1 MGQRACPALILS
13 HKLVLER
20 RVVMLGRKPDK
31 ERIVKAWIMLL
42 LALSLPVAAVAEE
55 AKETKEGEAPKV
67 NYITLSPPF
76 VGNYGLDG
84 TAKLKVYKAD
94 VALRVTGDEATKLV
108 KANEPLIRNQ
118 LVALFAQQ
126 TTEAMNNVESKEK
139 LRQEALKQ
147 TQQVMNDETGKP
159 VVEDLL
165 FNNLIIQ

>member
-1 MGQRACPALILS
+1 M
-13 HKLVLER
+13 
-20 RVVMLGRKPDK
+20 
-31 ERIVKAWIMLL
+31 KAWIMLL
-42 LALSLPVAAVAEE
+42 LALTLPLAASAEE
-55 AKETKEGEAPKV
+55 AKEGAAPKV

-84 TAKLKVYKAD
+84 TTKLKVYKAD

-118 LVALFAQQ
+118 LVALFTQQ
-126 TTEAMNNVESKEK
+126 SAEAMGSIEGKEK

>member
-1 MGQRACPALILS
+1 M
-13 HKLVLER
+13 
-20 RVVMLGRKPDK
+20 
-31 ERIVKAWIMLL
+31 KAWIMLM
-42 LALSLPVAAVAEE
+42 LALSLPVAAVAEG
-55 AKETKEGEAPKV
+55 AKEGEDPKV

-84 TAKLKVYKAD
+84 TPKLKVYKAD
-94 VALRVTGDEATKLV
+94 VALRVTGDEATKAV

-126 TTEAMNNVESKEK
+126 TTETMNNVEAKEK

>member
-1 MGQRACPALILS
+1 M
-13 HKLVLER
+13 
-20 RVVMLGRKPDK
+20 
-31 ERIVKAWIMLL
+31 KAWIMLL

-55 AKETKEGEAPKV
+55 KEEVAPKV
-67 NYITLSPPF
+67 NYVTLSPPF

-84 TAKLKVYKAD
+84 TPKLKVYKAD
-94 VALRVTGDEATKLV
+94 VALRVTGDEATKAV

-126 TTEAMNNVESKEK
+126 SSETMNNVEAKEK

-147 TQQVMNDETGKP
+147 TQQIMNDETGKP

>member
-1 MGQRACPALILS
+1 
-13 HKLVLER
+13 
-20 RVVMLGRKPDK
+20 MLGRKPDK
-31 ERIVKAWIMLL
+31 ERIVKAWIMLM
-42 LALSLPVAAVAEE
+42 LALSLPVAAMAEE
-55 AKETKEGEAPKV
+55 AKEGEAPKV
-67 NYITLSPPF
+67 SYITLSPPF

-84 TAKLKVYKAD
+84 TPKLKVYKAD
-94 VALRVTGDEATKLV
+94 VALRVTGDEAAKAV

-126 TTEAMNNVESKEK
+126 TTDTMNNVDAKEK

>member
-1 MGQRACPALILS
+1 M
-13 HKLVLER
+13 KVL
-20 RVVMLGRKPDK
+20 
-31 ERIVKAWIMLL
+31 IMLM
-42 LALSLPVAAVAEE
+42 LALSLPVAAMAEE
-55 AKETKEGEAPKV
+55 AKEGEAPKV
-67 NYITLSPPF
+67 SYISLTPPF

-84 TAKLKVYKAD
+84 TPKLKVYKAD
-94 VALRVTGDEATKLV
+94 VALRVTGDEAIKAV

-126 TTEAMNNVESKEK
+126 TTETMNNVEAKEK

>member
-1 MGQRACPALILS
+1 
-13 HKLVLER
+13 
-20 RVVMLGRKPDK
+20 MLGRKPDK
-31 ERIVKAWIMLL
+31 ERSVKAWIMLL

-55 AKETKEGEAPKV
+55 AKEGEAPKV
-67 NYITLSPPF
+67 SYITLSPPF

-84 TAKLKVYKAD
+84 TPKLKVYKAD
-94 VALRVTGDEATKLV
+94 VALRVTGDEAAKLV

-126 TTEAMNNVESKEK
+126 TTEAMNNVEAKEK

-147 TQQVMNDETGKP
+147 TRQVMNDETGKP

>member
-1 MGQRACPALILS
+1 
-13 HKLVLER
+13 
-20 RVVMLGRKPDK
+20 MLGRKPDK

-42 LALSLPVAAVAEE
+42 LALSLPLPVAAMAEE
-55 AKETKEGEAPKV
+55 AKVGDASKV

-84 TAKLKVYKAD
+84 SPKLKVYKAD
-94 VALRVTGDEATKLV
+94 VALRVTGEDAAKAV

-126 TTEAMNNVESKEK
+126 TTETMSNVDAKEK

>member
-1 MGQRACPALILS
+1 MGQRACPTLIVS

-20 RVVMLGRKPDK
+20 RVVMPGRKPDK
-31 ERIVKAWIMLL
+31 ERIVKAWIMLM
-42 LALSLPVAAVAEE
+42 LALSLPVAAMAEE
-55 AKETKEGEAPKV
+55 AKEGEAQKV

-84 TAKLKVYKAD
+84 TPKLKVYKAD
-94 VALRVTGDEATKLV
+94 VALRVTGEEATKAV

-126 TTEAMNNVESKEK
+126 TTEAMNNVEAKEK

-147 TQQVMNDETGKP
+147 TRQVMSDETGKP

>member
-1 MGQRACPALILS
+1 MGQRACPALIGS
-13 HKLVLER
+13 HKLVLAR

-31 ERIVKAWIMLL
+31 ERIVKAWIMLM

-55 AKETKEGEAPKV
+55 AKEDAAPKV

-84 TAKLKVYKAD
+84 TPKLKVYKAD
-94 VALRVTGDEATKLV
+94 VALRVTGEEATKAV

-126 TTEAMNNVESKEK
+126 TTETMNNVEAKEK

-147 TQQVMNDETGKP
+147 TQQIMNDETGKP

>member
-1 MGQRACPALILS
+1 
-13 HKLVLER
+13 
-20 RVVMLGRKPDK
+20 MLGRKPDK

-42 LALSLPVAAVAEE
+42 LALSLPVAALAEE
-55 AKETKEGEAPKV
+55 AKEGEAPKV
-67 NYITLSPPF
+67 SYITLSPPF

-84 TAKLKVYKAD
+84 TPKLKVYKAD
-94 VALRVTGDEATKLV
+94 VALRVTGEEASKLV

-118 LVALFAQQ
+118 LVALFTQQ
-126 TTEAMNNVESKEK
+126 TTDAMGNIEGKEK